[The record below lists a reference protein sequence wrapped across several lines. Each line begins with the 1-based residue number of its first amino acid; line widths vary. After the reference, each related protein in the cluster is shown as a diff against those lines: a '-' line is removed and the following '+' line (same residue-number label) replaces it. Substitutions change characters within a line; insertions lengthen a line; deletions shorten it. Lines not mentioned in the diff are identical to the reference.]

1 MMVSIDEARAFTTA
15 HLRLMMETKDLL
27 EKFSLNKDAY
37 MVENSK
43 FVCEYL
49 TVYEQHN
56 LQGYN
61 NGGYAYRNSNFSSQL
76 QKAEVAVVLP
86 DQASLIDRVTES
98 FKKRD
103 TIVDAQLAAKS
114 MADQDIPFMKQEAS
128 KVLSKFKNPFKQLY
142 MWGAQEV
149 LDLRAMQECF

>member
-1 MMVSIDEARAFTTA
+1 LTAFRVRQATPTLSKYLNRKELQVMMVSIDEARAFTTA
-15 HLRLMMETKDLL
+15 HLKLMMETKDLL

-61 NGGYAYRNSNFSSQL
+61 NGGYAYRNSNFSS
-76 QKAEVAVVLP
+76 
-86 DQASLIDRVTES
+86 
-98 FKKRD
+98 
-103 TIVDAQLAAKS
+103 
-114 MADQDIPFMKQEAS
+114 
-128 KVLSKFKNPFKQLY
+128 
-142 MWGAQEV
+142 
-149 LDLRAMQECF
+149 